1 MAVNPPHLQILRID
15 RKGMI
20 NDIICDITVL
30 MSFVQKILADSD
42 CHRIC
47 DDTKHAKT
55 NQIIVYQFG
64 ILELIR
70 KCSMLTLIKLAQ
82 TTQNS

>member
-82 TTQNS
+82 TIQNS

>member
-47 DDTKHAKT
+47 DHTKHAKT

>member
-1 MAVNPPHLQILRID
+1 M
-15 RKGMI
+15 
-20 NDIICDITVL
+20 

-55 NQIIVYQFG
+55 NQIIIYQWHTGVDKEMFYVN
-64 ILELIR
+64 IN
-70 KCSMLTLIKLAQ
+70 IKLAQ
-82 TTQNS
+82 TTQNSWNFIVGKSSLLKKWYTSVII

>member
-1 MAVNPPHLQILRID
+1 MAVNPPRLQILRID

>member
-1 MAVNPPHLQILRID
+1 MAVNPSRLQILRID

>member
-1 MAVNPPHLQILRID
+1 MAVNPPRLQILRID

-47 DDTKHAKT
+47 DHTKRE
-55 NQIIVYQFG
+55 NQSDYCISIWHTGVDKEMFDVN
-64 ILELIR
+64 I
-70 KCSMLTLIKLAQ
+70 
-82 TTQNS
+82 N

>member
-1 MAVNPPHLQILRID
+1 MWHH
-15 RKGMI
+15 M
-20 NDIICDITVL
+20 

-55 NQIIVYQFG
+55 NQIIIYQWHTGVDKEMFDVN
-64 ILELIR
+64 I
-70 KCSMLTLIKLAQ
+70 
-82 TTQNS
+82 N

>member
-1 MAVNPPHLQILRID
+1 MAVNPPHLQIPRID

-30 MSFVQKILADSD
+30 MSFVQKILTDSD